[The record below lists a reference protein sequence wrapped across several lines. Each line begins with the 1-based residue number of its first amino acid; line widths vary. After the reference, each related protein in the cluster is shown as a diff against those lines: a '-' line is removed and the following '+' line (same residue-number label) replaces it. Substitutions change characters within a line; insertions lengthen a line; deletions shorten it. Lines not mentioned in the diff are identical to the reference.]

1 MQTTSATT
9 AAPAK
14 HKVIFDTDP
23 GVDDA
28 MALYFALAHPDI
40 DVIGITT
47 TFGNVTV
54 QQATANAI
62 YLTRI
67 AGRSIPVAQGVP
79 VPLAKVPGMPP
90 DFIHGAD
97 GLGNLKSR
105 IEVGGHAEQQSA
117 AEFIVTMARQY
128 PGEITLVAV
137 GPFGNLG
144 LALKLEPQLPKLLKQ
159 VIIMAG
165 TVDEPGNVSPVAEA
179 NVWNDPDAADLVF
192 TAGWDLTMVGLDVTH
207 RVVLLSKF
215 FERLAQQHKHIA
227 MDTLHHAVMFYSD
240 FYSSIRPDMGHG
252 CYGHDV
258 LAFVWL
264 VAPELFKTQNG
275 RVRVAT
281 TGIANG
287 QTMMA
292 KMNIPYPQAGWEA
305 ERPETRVCMQVDAAA
320 CEKLIDATL
329 SSDWLLPSLTN

>member
-1 MQTTSATT
+1 MQ
-9 AAPAK
+9 AK

-40 DVIGITT
+40 DVVGITT

-54 QQATANAI
+54 QQATENAI

-67 AGRSIPVAQGVP
+67 AGRETPVAQGAA
-79 VPLAKVPGMPP
+79 VPLAKAPGMPP
-90 DFIHGAD
+90 AFIHGDD
-97 GLGNLKSR
+97 GLGNLPQR
-105 IEVGGHAEQQSA
+105 VEVRGEAESMSA
-117 AEFIVTMARQY
+117 AEYIVKMARAY

-137 GPFGNLG
+137 APESNLG
-144 LALKLEPQLPKLLKQ
+144 LALKIEPELPKLLKR
-159 VIIMAG
+159 VVLMAG
-165 TVDEPGNVSPVAEA
+165 TVIEPGNVSPVAEA

-207 RVVLLSKF
+207 RVVLPSTF
-215 FERLAQQHKHIA
+215 FKELAEKHNHHIA

-240 FYSSIRPDMGHG
+240 FYSSIRPELGHG
-252 CYGHDV
+252 CFGHDV

-264 VAPELFKTQNG
+264 VAPELFKTQVG
-275 RVRVAT
+275 RIRVAKE
-281 TGIANG
+281 GVGNG
-287 QTMMA
+287 QTMMDRHGGLT
-292 KMNIPYPQAGWEA
+292 YPQPGWEK

-320 CEKLIDATL
+320 CRELIERTL
-329 SSDWLLPSLTN
+329 GGNWLRPALIK

>member
-1 MQTTSATT
+1 MQTPQT
-9 AAPAK
+9 K

-28 MALYFALAHPDI
+28 MALYFAMAHPAI
-40 DVIGITT
+40 DLIGITT
-47 TFGNVTV
+47 TFGNVRV
-54 QQATANAI
+54 EQATINAL

-67 AGRSIPVAQGVP
+67 AGQSIPVAQGVP
-79 VPLAKVPGMPP
+79 VPFAKAPGTPP

-97 GLGNLKSR
+97 GLGNLRSR
-105 IEVGGHAEQQSA
+105 IQVSGQAENQSA
-117 AEFIVTMARQY
+117 AEFIVNMARQH

-159 VIIMAG
+159 VVLMGG

-207 RVVLLSKF
+207 RVVLLSDF
-215 FERLAQQHKHIA
+215 FKRLKEHHQHVA
-227 MDTLHHAVMFYSD
+227 MDTLYHAVMFYSD

-264 VAPELFKTQNG
+264 VAPELFKTSTG
-275 RVRVAT
+275 RMRVAKE
-281 TGIANG
+281 GIANG
-287 QTMMA
+287 QTMLA
-292 KMNIPYPQAGWEA
+292 KLAIPYPQAGWESDK
-305 ERPETRVCMQVDAAA
+305 PETRVCMEVDAKACAA
-320 CEKLIDATL
+320 LIDSVLA
-329 SSDWLLPSLTN
+329 SAWLRPALQA

>member
-1 MQTTSATT
+1 MTTNSI
-9 AAPAK
+9 PAK

-54 QQATANAI
+54 EQATANAL

-79 VPLAKVPGMPP
+79 VPLAKDPGTPP
-90 DFIHGAD
+90 AFIHGAD
-97 GLGNLKSR
+97 GLGNLTSR
-105 IEVGGHAEQQSA
+105 VEAGGVAEVESA
-117 AEFIVTMARQY
+117 AEFIVKMARQH

-159 VIIMAG
+159 VVLMAG

-207 RVVLLSKF
+207 RVVLPSTF
-215 FERLAQQHKHIA
+215 FTGLAKQHQHIA
-227 MDTLHHAVMFYSD
+227 TDTLSHAVNFYAN
-240 FYSSIRPDMGHG
+240 FYQSIRPDLGHA

-264 VAPELFKTQNG
+264 VAPELFKTQSG
-275 RVRVAT
+275 RVRVAKE
-281 TGIANG
+281 GIANG

-292 KMNIPYPQAGWEA
+292 KLAIPYPQSGWEA
-305 ERPETRVCMQVDAAA
+305 DKPETRVCMEVDAKA
-320 CEKLIDATL
+320 CASLIDTIL
-329 SSDWLLPSLTN
+329 SSDWLLPALR

>member
-1 MQTTSATT
+1 MSTT
-9 AAPAK
+9 AK

-40 DVIGITT
+40 EMVGITT
-47 TFGNVTV
+47 TFGNVYV
-54 QQATANAI
+54 EQATINAL

-67 AGRSIPVAQGVP
+67 AGRNIPVAQGVP
-79 VPLAKVPGMPP
+79 VPFAKAAGTPP

-97 GLGNLKSR
+97 GLGNLNSR
-105 IEVGGHAEQQSA
+105 IEVGGKAEVESA
-117 AEFIVTMARQY
+117 AEFIVKMARQH

-137 GPFGNLG
+137 GPLGNLG
-144 LALKLEPQLPKLLKQ
+144 LALKMEPQLPKLLKQ
-159 VIIMAG
+159 VVLMAG

-207 RVVLLSKF
+207 RVVLPSTF
-215 FERLAQQHKHIA
+215 FAALAEKHKHVA
-227 MDTLHHAVMFYSD
+227 MDTLSHAVNFYAN
-240 FYSSIRPDMGHG
+240 FYQSIRPDLGHA

-264 VAPELFKTQNG
+264 VAPQIFETNSG
-275 RVRVAT
+275 RVRVAKE
-281 TGIANG
+281 GIGNG

-292 KMNIPYPQAGWEA
+292 KLPIPYPQPGWEA
-305 ERPETRVCMQVDAAA
+305 SKPETRVCMKVDAEA
-320 CEKLIDATL
+320 CKQLIDATL
-329 SSDWLLPSLTN
+329 SSDWLQAPLSK

>member
-1 MQTTSATT
+1 MNVTN
-9 AAPAK
+9 AK

-28 MALYFALAHPDI
+28 MALYFALAHPAI
-40 DVIGITT
+40 EVIGITT
-47 TFGNVTV
+47 SFGNVTV
-54 QQATANAI
+54 QQATTNAL

-67 AGRSIPVAQGVP
+67 AGRDIPVAHGVS
-79 VPLAKVPGMPP
+79 VPFAKAPGTPP

-97 GLGNLKSR
+97 GLGNLLSR
-105 IEVGGHAEQQSA
+105 IEAGGEAESLSA
-117 AEFIVTMARQY
+117 AEFIVQMARRH

-137 GPFGNLG
+137 APLGNLA
-144 LALKLEPQLPKLLKQ
+144 LALKLEPMLPKLLKQ
-159 VIIMAG
+159 VVLMAG
-165 TVDEPGNVSPVAEA
+165 AVDEPGNVSPVAEA

-207 RVVLLSKF
+207 RVVLPSSF
-215 FERLAQQHKHIA
+215 FARLAQHHQHVA

-240 FYSSIRPDMGHG
+240 FYSSIRPDMGHA

-264 VAPELFKTQNG
+264 VAPELFTTQNG

-281 TGIANG
+281 AGIGNG

-292 KMNIPYPQAGWEA
+292 KLSIPYPQPGWEA
-305 ERPETRVCMQVDAAA
+305 EKPETRVCMEVDAEA
-320 CEKLIDATL
+320 CKNLIDLTL
-329 SSDWLLPSLTN
+329 AADWLLPPLSK

>member
-1 MQTTSATT
+1 MQ
-9 AAPAK
+9 AK

-40 DVIGITT
+40 EVVGITT
-47 TFGNVTV
+47 TFGNVHV
-54 QQATANAI
+54 EQATINAL

-67 AGRSIPVAQGVP
+67 AGRTIPVAQGVAIP
-79 VPLAKVPGMPP
+79 FAKAAGSPP

-97 GLGNLKSR
+97 GLGNLPQR
-105 IEVGGHAEQQSA
+105 IDVGGTAEAHSA
-117 AEFIVTMARQY
+117 AEFIVAMARQY
-128 PGEITLVAV
+128 PGEISLVAV
-137 GPFGNLG
+137 GPLGNLG
-144 LALKLEPQLPKLLKQ
+144 LALKLEPRLPQLLKQ
-159 VIIMAG
+159 VVLMAG

-207 RVVLLSKF
+207 RVVLPASF
-215 FERLAQQHKHIA
+215 FAALAKQHNHIA
-227 MDTLHHAVMFYSD
+227 MDTLAHAVNFYAS
-240 FYSSIRPDMGHG
+240 FYQSIRPDLGHA

-264 VAPELFKTQNG
+264 VAPEMFGTASG

-281 TGIANG
+281 AGIGNG
-287 QTMMA
+287 QTMLA
-292 KMNIPYPQAGWEA
+292 KLPIPYPQAGWEA
-305 ERPETRVCMQVDAAA
+305 DKAETRVCMTVDAAA
-320 CEKLIDATL
+320 CARLIDRTL
-329 SSDWLLPSLTN
+329 AADWLRAPLSA